1 MTSSLGVEYNHPSLL
16 HILFLEVVDQIDEI
30 LQQSC
35 DLSLL
40 TKACESLLAS
50 KTHGIN
56 FFTTSAIKILSEYNE
71 ASLLLRYLGF
81 LFSWSNHSKLR
92 ALVSFNREAVQLLDK
107 FDSLLYPLNP
117 LVSYPIPSFSQD
129 MIPYET
135 SEYTLLSIRGNRE
148 LWSSSLQYVFNVES
162 FVVEVCEITQ
172 HCLQLLA
179 VKSDPTMFYWTIPKC
194 VVGLI
199 KSNVLQHSDRLC
211 SKGILEVAIDG
222 DVIMELSAVSTGS
235 TKRRLKVI

>member
-16 HILFLEVVDQIDEI
+16 HVLFLEVIDQIDEI

-40 TKACESLLAS
+40 TRACESLLAS
-50 KTHGIN
+50 ETHGIS
-56 FFTTSAIKILSEYNE
+56 FFTTSTIEILSEYSE
-71 ASLLLRYLGF
+71 APLLLRYFRF
-81 LFSWSNHSKLR
+81 LFNWSNHSILKVLF
-92 ALVSFNREAVQLLDK
+92 SFNREAVKLLDK

-117 LVSYPIPSFSQD
+117 LVSYPIPSFSQV
-129 MIPYET
+129 MTPSET
-135 SEYTLLSIRGNRE
+135 SEYTILSIRGNRE
-148 LWSSSLQYVFNVES
+148 LWASSLQYVFNVES
-162 FVVEVCEITQ
+162 FIVEVCEITQ

-199 KSNVLQHSDRLC
+199 KSNVLRHSNRLF
-211 SKGILEVAIDG
+211 SKGILEVAIGD
-222 DVIMELSAVSTGS
+222 DVIMELSAATTGNAR
-235 TKRRLKVI
+235 RRLKVI